1 MYYIY
6 HIPGVKIGCTDNVER
21 RIQQQGFIDYQ
32 ILEEHIDIFRASN
45 RELALQKEYGYN
57 VDNIPYFKSVKQWGA
72 KAGSIG
78 GKNAAATQRKNNIG
92 FHTKDKTKIS
102 KRAQL
107 GGVALLEK
115 YGSEHFKKMREN
127 SNCIEKSKEACSKG
141 IVRIDEYGNT
151 RTYNSITEASKDMN
165 TSVTAISNC
174 LRGKVKT
181 SCGYKWYYQKH
192 K

>member
-21 RIQQQGFIDYQ
+21 RIEQQSFTNYE
-32 ILEEHIDIFRASN
+32 ILEEHIDIYKASN
-45 RELALQKEYGYN
+45 RELYLQKQYGYK
-57 VDNIPYFKSVKQWGA
+57 VDAIPYFKSVEQWGA
-72 KAGSIG
+72 KAGKIG
-78 GKNAAATQRKNNIG
+78 GKNAQKTLRKLKVGLHSKDREKRNEWAT
-92 FHTKDKTKIS
+92 
-102 KRAQL
+102 L
-107 GGVALLEK
+107 GGEGVLKK
-115 YGSEHFKKMREN
+115 YGSEHYKKMRAN
-127 SNCIEKSKEACSKG
+127 SNCVEKAKEACNKA

-151 RTYNSITEASKDMN
+151 KTYNSITEASKDMN

-174 LRGKVKT
+174 LCGKVKT